1 MLLSAS
7 EVSERRS
14 SEPGSVEGRQD
25 TTLEGV
31 VEDLVF
37 ESPDSAFR
45 VVKLEV
51 AGEPVPL
58 VARGD
63 MGGVRVGETLRLR
76 GRFTTHPRFGRQ
88 FQATGVSLVPPSS
101 AQGTVRYL
109 GSGLVKG
116 VRERT
121 ARKIVEALGPD
132 ALDKIAKD
140 PSVLARVPGLGRG
153 KADLL
158 AAHLKSRREE
168 ADVLSFLQ
176 GLDVGPAT
184 ARRILRRFSTE
195 TVKVVQS
202 DPYRLA
208 EEVAGVGFLRADRLA
223 RAQGV
228 TADDPRRAAAAVLH
242 AITKATEEGHCFL
255 PPAEAVDRAA
265 ALDVGPAT
273 ATEAIPRLVDRGL
286 LVEEAGAL
294 YASRLYEAELDVARS
309 LAALARPRVVSAA
322 ALEQADRIG
331 AELSAAQRGA
341 VRATLER
348 GLTVL
353 TGGPGTGKTT
363 TLRAVVRLWG
373 ALGKRVLLAAPTG
386 RAAKRMCEATGAPAQ
401 TIHRLLEWIPGAAAF
416 RRNAGYPL
424 DADLIVVD
432 EASMLDVVLAAQ
444 LLDAIPPSTSLL
456 LVGDADQ
463 LPPVG
468 PGSVLGDVIASGAA
482 RVVALSEIFRQ
493 ASQSGIVQNAH
504 RVNHGEMLWPTKD
517 PKADFHF
524 IQVDEP
530 PRTVRI
536 VQTLVQERIPKAFGL
551 HPVRDVQVLC
561 PMNRGDVGT
570 VRLNEVLQA
579 ALNPKGE
586 AGPRGLRVGDKVMQ
600 LRNDYDKDVFNG
612 DLGLV
617 RAVKGAE
624 LYVEV
629 DGREVIYDLDDV
641 DDLALAYASTIHKA
655 QGSEFPGVVVA
666 LSTQHYVLLGRNLL
680 YTAITRARRL
690 CVVVGSVRAVRRAI
704 TTVGT
709 GVRHTRLAARLRSA
723 SVG

>member
-1 MLLSAS
+1 MLLSAI
-7 EVSERRS
+7 EVSERTPR
-14 SEPGSVEGRQD
+14 ERGSATGPED

-31 VEDLVF
+31 VEDVVY
-37 ESPDSAFR
+37 EAPDSAFR
-45 VVKLEV
+45 VVRLEV
-51 AGEPVPL
+51 DGEPTPL

-63 MGGVRVGETLRLR
+63 LGGVRVGETLRLR

-88 FQATGVSLVPPSS
+88 FQASGVTLVPPST

-121 ARKIVEALGPD
+121 ARKIVAALGPD
-132 ALDKIAKD
+132 ALEKIAKD
-140 PSVLARVPGLGRG
+140 PAILASVPGLSRG

-158 AAHLKSRREE
+158 ATHLKDRREE

-176 GLDVGPAT
+176 GLDVGPAI
-184 ARRILRRFSTE
+184 ARRILRRFGAR
-195 TVKVVQS
+195 TVDVVRS

-208 EEVAGVGFLRADRLA
+208 EEVSGVGFFRADRLA

-228 TADDPRRAAAAVLH
+228 AADDPRRAAAAVLH

-265 ALDVGPAT
+265 ALDVGRTA
-273 ATEAIPRLVDRGL
+273 ATEAIPELVERGL
-286 LVEEAGAL
+286 LVEEEGAL
-294 YASRLYEAELDVARS
+294 YASRLHAAEVDVARA
-309 LAALARPRVVSAA
+309 LGALARPRTPSAA
-322 ALEQADRIG
+322 ALEHATRIG
-331 AELSAAQRGA
+331 DELSEAQRGA

-373 ALGKRVLLAAPTG
+373 VLGKRVLLAAPTG
-386 RAAKRMCEATGAPAQ
+386 RAAKRMSEATGAPAL
-401 TIHRLLEWIPGAAAF
+401 TIHRLLEWIPAAAAF
-416 RRNAGYPL
+416 RRNAANPL

-432 EASMLDVVLAAQ
+432 ESSMLDVALAAQ

-468 PGSVLGDVIASGAA
+468 PGSVLGDVIASGVAK
-482 RVVALSEIFRQ
+482 VVALSEIFRQ

-504 RVNHGEMLWPTKD
+504 RVNHGEMIWPTKD

-524 IQVDEP
+524 IEVEEA
-530 PRTVRI
+530 PRTVRV
-536 VQTLVQERIPKAFGL
+536 VQTLVQERIPRAFGL

-561 PMNRGDVGT
+561 PMIKGDVGT
-570 VRLNEVLQA
+570 LRLNEVLQA
-579 ALNPKGE
+579 ALNPKG
-586 AGPRGLRVGDKVMQ
+586 AVGARGLRVGDKVMQ
-600 LRNDYDKDVFNG
+600 LRNDYEKDVFNG
-612 DLGLV
+612 DLGIV
-617 RAVKGAE
+617 SAVKAAE

-629 DGREVIYDLDDV
+629 DGREVTYDLDDV
-641 DDLALAYASTIHKA
+641 DDLSLAYASTIHKA

-704 TTVGT
+704 STVGT
-709 GVRHTRLAARLRSA
+709 GVRHTRLAARLRST
-723 SVG
+723 